1 MNPINKVQSYQQNKH
16 ENVTRN
22 TSACIYTE
30 ARTDPTAYLGMR
42 AGGTQ
47 EHRQVA
53 RGGGDHVVVLRV
65 GEGAGLHVSAV
76 AGELVKAVDQ
86 NIAFG
91 VINSEGLD
99 VAGRMEGLAEVNQAV
114 ELRLSAGSD
123 NLAVHDGNS
132 PHVASEAQLVALE
145 LDIVAEALE
154 GGQLEASAVDVD

>member
-76 AGELVKAVDQ
+76 AGELVEASDHDV
-86 NIAFG
+86 ALG
-91 VINSEGLD
+91 GLHSEGLD
-99 VAGRMEGLAEVNQAV
+99 VASRAKFFTEVDQAV
-114 ELRLSAGSD
+114 QLGLGAGSD